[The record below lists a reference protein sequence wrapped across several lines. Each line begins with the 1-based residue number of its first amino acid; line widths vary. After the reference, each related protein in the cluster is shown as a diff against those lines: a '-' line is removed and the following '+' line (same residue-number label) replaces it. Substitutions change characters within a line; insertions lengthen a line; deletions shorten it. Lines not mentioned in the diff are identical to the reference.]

1 MVNIW
6 ILILTESKRK
16 VYLSRLFIIYCYNNN
31 NIITIEWL
39 EPRLIFKFHQIKI
52 FILKPKS
59 ISTILKYINIHSL
72 SNINF
77 NRILLFT
84 V

>member
-1 MVNIW
+1 MNINFNR
-6 ILILTESKRK
+6 IEKKS
-16 VYLSRLFIIYCYNNN
+16 LSLKIIYYL
-31 NIITIEWL
+31 IITIEWL

-59 ISTILKYINIHSL
+59 ISTILIYKFISQDY
-72 SNINF
+72 
-77 NRILLFT
+77 LLFT

>member
-1 MVNIW
+1 MNINFNR
-6 ILILTESKRK
+6 IEKKS
-16 VYLSRLFIIYCYNNN
+16 LSLKIIYYL
-31 NIITIEWL
+31 IITIEWL